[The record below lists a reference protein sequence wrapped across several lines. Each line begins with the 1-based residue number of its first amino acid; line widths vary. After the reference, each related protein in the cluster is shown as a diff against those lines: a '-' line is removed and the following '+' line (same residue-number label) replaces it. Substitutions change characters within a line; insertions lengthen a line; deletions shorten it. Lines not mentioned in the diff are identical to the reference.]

1 MRISGLD
8 LAVIIAY
15 LAGITLFGIR
25 FRKRQQS
32 IRDYFLGGRELPWW
46 ALALSIVAT
55 ETSTLTVI
63 GTPALAFTGN
73 LGFLQLAMGYLIA
86 RVVISLI
93 FIPQYFRGEF
103 YTAYELIEKRFG
115 SRMRSIAASTFLVTR
130 ALAEGVRVAAVA
142 LVVRIAFGT
151 GEVTSVILITIL
163 TLLYTFHGGLTAVIW
178 TDVIQLAIYLAGGVA
193 ALVLLLQQIPGGWAE
208 VAQVGAAHGK
218 FQIFNFIWDT
228 TQAYTFWGGVI
239 GGTFL
244 TTASHGTDQLMVQRL
259 LAARN
264 ARESRLALLTS
275 GVVVFAQFALFLVIG
290 VALFVLY
297 RTPAVE
303 RGRSYDYLLPEFV
316 VTQMPAPLAGLMIAA
331 VFAAAMST
339 TSGTLNSLASST
351 MVDLLGAR
359 RTADQPGEQA
369 TFLRRSRYATLAWGM
384 VLLLLG
390 TLHWGP
396 LLEAGLTIASI
407 VYGSLLGLFLLGI
420 LNRGATA
427 NGALAGMIAG
437 LVVMLYVKFAT
448 PLAWTWYVAVGT
460 TATFLFGSLASLISP
475 PSPSVGERQEGGA
488 TDEH

>member
-1 MRISGLD
+1 MRISGFD
-8 LAVIIAY
+8 LAIILAY
-15 LAGITLFGIR
+15 LLGITLFGIQ
-25 FRKRQQS
+25 FRRRQQS

-73 LGFLQLAMGYLIA
+73 LGFLQVAIGYLVA
-86 RVVISLI
+86 RVVICLI

-115 SRMRSIAASTFLVTR
+115 ARMRSVAACTFLVTR

-142 LVVRIAFGT
+142 LVVRVAFPALERLGP
-151 GEVTSVILITIL
+151 GEVTSVILITLL
-163 TLLYTFHGGLTAVIW
+163 TLVYTFHGGLTAVIW
-178 TDVIQLAIYLAGGVA
+178 TDVIQLCIYLAGGIA
-193 ALVLLLQQIPGGWAE
+193 AAFLLLEQIPGGWSE
-208 VAQVGAAHGK
+208 VAQVAAAHGK
-218 FQIFNFIWDT
+218 FQIFDFAWST
-228 TQAYTFWGGVI
+228 TKTYTFWAGVI

-264 ARESRLALLTS
+264 ARDSRLALLTS
-275 GVVVFAQFALFLVIG
+275 GVVIFAQFSLFLLIG
-290 VALFVLY
+290 VMLY
-297 RTPAVE
+297 AYHGAPPIVA
-303 RGRSYDYLLPEFV
+303 GRSYDYLLPEFV
-316 VTQMPAPLAGLMIAA
+316 VTHMPSGMAGLMIAA

-359 RTADQPGEQA
+359 RSSASPSHDA
-369 TFLRRSRYATLAWGM
+369 AFLRRSRRITLLWGA
-384 VLLLLG
+384 VLLVLG
-390 TLHWGP
+390 TVTWGP

-420 LNRGATA
+420 LNRRATPD
-427 NGALAGMIAG
+427 GALAGMITG
-437 LVVMLYVKFAT
+437 LAVMLYVKFAT
-448 PLAWTWYVAVGT
+448 PLAWTWYVALGT
-460 TATFLFGSLASLISP
+460 VATFLSGSLASLI
-475 PSPSVGERQEGGA
+475 GKEAGT
-488 TDEH
+488 TDEHG

>member
-8 LAVIIAY
+8 LAVIIIY
-15 LAGITLFGIR
+15 LLGITLFGMQ
-25 FRKRQQS
+25 FRKRQQT

-46 ALALSIVAT
+46 ALSLSIVAT

-73 LGFLQLAMGYLIA
+73 MGFLQLVLGYLLG

-115 SRMRSIAASTFLVTR
+115 RNMRSIAAGTFLVTR

-142 LVVRIAFGT
+142 LVVRVAFGT
-151 GEVTSVILITIL
+151 GEVTSVALITLL

-178 TDVIQLAIYLAGGVA
+178 TDVIQLCIYLAGAVA
-193 ALVLLLQQIPGGWAE
+193 ALLLLLQTIPGGWTE
-208 VAQVGAAHGK
+208 VAQVAAAHGK
-218 FQIFNFIWDT
+218 FQVFDFALST
-228 TQAYTFWGGVI
+228 TQTYTFWAGLI

-264 ARESRLALLTS
+264 ARDSRLALLAS
-275 GVVVFAQFALFLVIG
+275 GVVVFAQFALFLLIG
-290 VALFVLY
+290 VMLY
-297 RTPAVE
+297 AYHGAPPIVA
-303 RGRSYDYLLPEFV
+303 GQSYDWLLPEFI
-316 VTQMPAPLAGLMIAA
+316 VTRMPSGLAGLMIAA

-339 TSGTLNSLASST
+339 TSGTLNSLTSST
-351 MVDLLGAR
+351 VVDFLRAR
-359 RTADQPGEQA
+359 RDGANNA
-369 TFLRRSRYATLAWGM
+369 AFLSLSRRITLVWGV
-384 VLLLLG
+384 VLLALG
-390 TLHWGP
+390 TMKWGP

-420 LNRGATA
+420 LNKRATP
-427 NGALAGMIAG
+427 NGALAGMMAG
-437 LVVMLYVKFAT
+437 LALMLYVKFAT
-448 PLAWTWYVAVGT
+448 PIAWTWYVAIGT
-460 TATFLFGSLASLISP
+460 VATFAVGSLASLLAP
-475 PSPSVGERQEGGA
+475 GPQMN
-488 TDEH
+488 TDER